1 MDDEI
6 TSDEF
11 LAFLLDQAR
20 IRESNN
26 ATRTKATLKKDKP
39 EYEKREKSELWFWT
53 ALATVQYGS
62 ECFVCGG
69 NHLPDDCPRFMTHP
83 VREKWHCVQRF
94 HLSIVCLQKGHRKED
109 FPKRK
114 AGQALN
120 ALLE

>member
-39 EYEKREKSELWFWT
+39 EVFRVWRESSARRLSAVHDTPRAGEM
-53 ALATVQYGS
+53 ALCAEAPSQHCLLAEGTSQRGFSKEESGTGV
-62 ECFVCGG
+62 EC
-69 NHLPDDCPRFMTHP
+69 
-83 VREKWHCVQRF
+83 
-94 HLSIVCLQKGHRKED
+94 
-109 FPKRK
+109 
-114 AGQALN
+114 AA
-120 ALLE
+120 

>member
-39 EYEKREKSELWFWT
+39 EYEKRESELWFRT
-53 ALATVQYGS
+53 ALGPCNMDQSVSCVAGIICPTIVRGS
-62 ECFVCGG
+62 
-69 NHLPDDCPRFMTHP
+69 
-83 VREKWHCVQRF
+83 
-94 HLSIVCLQKGHRKED
+94 
-109 FPKRK
+109 
-114 AGQALN
+114 
-120 ALLE
+120 